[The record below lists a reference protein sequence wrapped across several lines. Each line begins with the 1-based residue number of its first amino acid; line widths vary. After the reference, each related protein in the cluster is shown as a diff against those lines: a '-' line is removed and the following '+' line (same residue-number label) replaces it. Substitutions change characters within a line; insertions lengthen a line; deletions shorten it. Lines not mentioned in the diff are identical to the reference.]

1 MLAGIFVGGL
11 SRRMQGRPKG
21 LLPSP
26 EPGLSVIERLIG
38 VVRELGA
45 VEIVLVGD
53 ATPYATLGLPSVGD
67 DPPGLGPIGG
77 LLGLLERARRGPQR
91 GVLAL
96 ACDLPYVTAALLER
110 LLLADPRAAAVVP
123 RVDGVLQPLCA
134 RYVADVCLPVARAAV
149 EAGERALFRVVE
161 RLGERAVVMELGA
174 AEAGSLRDWDTPE
187 DVRRGQ
193 P

>member
-26 EPGLSVIERLIG
+26 DPGQSVIERLIG
-38 VVRELGA
+38 VVHELGA
-45 VEIVLVGD
+45 VDVVLVGD

-77 LLGLLERARRGPQR
+77 LIGLLECARLGPQR

-110 LLLADPRAAAVVP
+110 LLLSDPHAAAVVP
-123 RVDGVLQPLCA
+123 RADGVLQPLCA
-134 RYVADVCLPVARAAV
+134 RYVADECLPVARAAV
-149 EAGERALFRVVE
+149 VAGERALFRVVE
-161 RLGERAVVMELGA
+161 RLGARAVVLELSGV
-174 AEAGSLRDWDTPE
+174 EANWLRDWDTPE

-193 P
+193 T